1 MDVSTPLD
9 GVLVGGH
16 VYHLHGGNRAGG
28 SESGRTQSGVG
39 YRRNKEAGNGVQ
51 KMLMEQLTKRL
62 EFDKAMRMITA
73 LEICQCGATTPRD
86 CDTKCP
92 YVAESVEGTACHEKL
107 MQDAAEFI
115 KFHTIGNQEEQP
127 TTRKTILEAAEK
139 CVCHD
144 RQDTHGKPEDSFGA
158 IADLWT
164 AYLDIGHEIT
174 PVDVAQMMILL
185 KIGRAKENPKHT
197 DNWVDMAGY
206 AACAGEIAADVYGN
220 DS

>member
-1 MDVSTPLD
+1 MDQV
-9 GVLVGGH
+9 
-16 VYHLHGGNRAGG
+16 
-28 SESGRTQSGVG
+28 
-39 YRRNKEAGNGVQ
+39 
-51 KMLMEQLTKRL
+51 TKRL

-73 LEICQCGATTPRD
+73 LEVCRCDGTPRD

-115 KFHTIGNQEEQP
+115 KFHTIGNQEKQP
-127 TTRKTILEAAEK
+127 TTRKTILDAAEK

-144 RQDTHGKPEDSFGA
+144 RQDTHGRPEDSFGD

-164 AYLDIGHEIT
+164 AYKGVKFD

-185 KIGRAKENPKHT
+185 KIARAKGNPKHA
-197 DNWVDMAGY
+197 DNWIDMAGY
-206 AACAGEIAADVYGN
+206 AACAGEIAAEVYGD